1 MNTST
6 QKRNGNDRSSTM
18 HNFLDN
24 SIAAERL
31 ENFFQDLVEEVRS
44 GKTPIAPESMG
55 NTDAV
60 FTMDVILK
68 LLENRAVNSLTPEKN
83 VSSDVYTVRPFSFR
97 DWKMT
102 AGFTPQ
108 LKLQKWWARVNPQ
121 LKPGKIPISYL
132 LLILTVSFTTRCF
145 SLLMRK
151 GSRTKACSGV
161 WPNC

>member
-1 MNTST
+1 MNTTT

-55 NTDAV
+55 KTDAV

-68 LLENRAVNSLTPEKN
+68 LLENRAVNSLTPEKKRQQRRLHSKALFLQRLEN
-83 VSSDVYTVRPFSFR
+83 DGTV
-97 DWKMT
+97 
-102 AGFTPQ
+102 A
-108 LKLQKWWARVNPQ
+108 N
-121 LKPGKIPISYL
+121 
-132 LLILTVSFTTRCF
+132 
-145 SLLMRK
+145 
-151 GSRTKACSGV
+151 SR
-161 WPNC
+161 W

>member
-1 MNTST
+1 
-6 QKRNGNDRSSTM
+6 
-18 HNFLDN
+18 
-24 SIAAERL
+24 
-31 ENFFQDLVEEVRS
+31 
-44 GKTPIAPESMG
+44 MG

-145 SLLMRK
+145 QFTDEEGISDKGVLRGVAELLTMLSSFSDRMK
-151 GSRTKACSGV
+151 YSFFYGTEKYCPGWAEPCRAFVYRRRGSERQSG
-161 WPNC
+161 